1 MKIVFMGTP
10 EFAVPIL
17 EALHERYEVV
27 LVVSQPNRIKK
38 KNEIVETPVCASAKR
53 LGLTVFQP
61 EKLKDSY
68 EPLVETK
75 ADILVT
81 AAYGQYVP
89 SKILNLFQKTLNVHG
104 SLLPAYRGGAP
115 IQRAIM
121 NGEKVTGI
129 TIIEMAKKLD
139 AGKMYAKK
147 ECAILDT
154 DNSKALFEK
163 LSIIGRDLLL
173 EVIENV
179 YLGKLEGLEQ
189 DEALVSYAPNLS
201 KEEEKIDFNK
211 PAYLVARHIQGL
223 SLDPGAYFMFHNLNF
238 KVLKATA
245 VKDDSNALPGTIL
258 SLKKKFLVKTLEGAV
273 ELDWIIAPGKKML
286 DVKSFVNGQKFFKE
300 LDVISC

>member
-38 KNEIVETPVCASAKR
+38 KNEMVETPVCACAKR

-68 EPLVETK
+68 EPLVEAK

-121 NGEKVTGI
+121 NGEKTTGI

-147 ECAILDT
+147 ECPILDT

-173 EVIENV
+173 EVIEDV
-179 YLGKLEGLEQ
+179 YLGKLEGIVQ

-201 KEEEKIDFNK
+201 KEEERIDFNK

-223 SLDPGAYFMFHNLNF
+223 SLDPGAYFMFHDQNF

-245 VKDDSNALPGTIL
+245 VADDSNALPGTIL